1 MYQEERIQKIYH
13 LLGQKQTLSKQEI
26 METFNISQDTA
37 RRDILAVLKFPGV
50 VRTHGGIM
58 LTNET
63 SQVLSYFSRSQLL
76 TKEKEQMARRIN
88 TLIPEQAICYFDVST
103 TICLACKSLD
113 KPCSI
118 YTHSLDNA
126 FVLAQNPKI
135 SLHML
140 GGSFDFENRYFY
152 SEAQLNQLATLRF
165 DYAFIGTASLDALG
179 ALNKEENNARL
190 KRQIVTQAR
199 KVILVAENQKFKKQ
213 STHLGVSY
221 DQIDIFLTDCQPTKE
236 QRKLFNPKTEILI

>member
-13 LLGQKQTLSKQEI
+13 LLSNKQILSKQEI
-26 METFNISQDTA
+26 MERFNISQDTA
-37 RRDILAVLKFPGV
+37 RRDILAVLKLPGV

-88 TLIPEQAICYFDVST
+88 SIITEKSICYFDVST
-103 TICLACKSLD
+103 TICLACKSLQ
-113 KPCSI
+113 KSCSI

-135 SLHML
+135 DLHLL
-140 GGSFDFENRYFY
+140 GGVFDFENRYFY
-152 SEAQLNQLATLRF
+152 SEDQLDQLATLCF
-165 DYAFIGTASLDALG
+165 DYAFIGAASLDSFG

-190 KRQIVTQAR
+190 KRKIVQQAR
-199 KVILVAENQKFKKQ
+199 KVILVAENQKFKKH
-213 STHLGVSY
+213 STHLGVRY
-221 DQIDIFLTDCQPTKE
+221 DQIDVFLTDQEP
-236 QRKLFNPKTEILI
+236 TEIQKKYFKPTTEIIV